1 MDIKEYNV
9 YIDESGDE
17 GINKGSRYFILTAII
32 VEREKDLITSQK
44 VDEIKFNLEMNIKSQ
59 LHWKLIKG
67 YPNKK
72 MIMETIKDLDIKII
86 NVIVDTKCIKLI
98 PSNNIYNYFS
108 GYLYERICWYMNEVN
123 GIANINISSR
133 GNLSKKSLSEYLN
146 SNNHK
151 KFEIDS
157 SKIKSIKII
166 PNERKKLLQLADCCC
181 SALFQAL
188 KYNDET
194 HFKYI
199 VNGKIKCRKSV
210 KINVGF
216 PTFLISVT
224 ITIEVIVNMNM
235 ENENKL
241 RNMLKEM
248 IRLNI
253 KPNFAALGREY
264 GCDYRTAKVKY
275 YEEQNKEKGIEIAK
289 KERKYIIDDY
299 KELIINKL
307 ETIPG
312 ITAYSIYYFLK
323 VEKGYNGSYETIKNF
338 VRSNKDKRKQPA
350 SIRVEPIIGKSAQV
364 DWKEDF
370 KLTNKDGELFVINLF
385 LIRLHYSKKFYARLT
400 IDKKRDEV
408 KKCIVE
414 SLEYFGGTPREI
426 WFDNMATV
434 MVKEGKHKKVHNE
447 IKQLGNDIGFQP
459 ILCQARRP
467 KSKGTVENLAKLCD
481 RLKSYNNEF
490 ETLDDLI
497 NIVNKFNEECGN
509 EKSQAHNKIVNEV
522 FEDEKKY
529 LIPLPNKNILEKY
542 KQNIEYRKVSQDS
555 MIVYRGNRYSVPTRF
570 IGSYL
575 GIRIINNQVYIYD
588 NTDLVRCH
596 VITNNNL
603 NYHNEDKIEI
613 LKSDLLYG
621 LDDKE
626 IENKINNTDL
636 QIYDF
641 LKGMNYDVK

>member
-224 ITIEVIVNMNM
+224 ITIEVIVNMSM
-235 ENENKL
+235 ENGNKL

-307 ETIPG
+307 ETVPG